1 MFLHRQFMPLDFCKL
16 SAHCNEKRR
25 GALTMIY
32 KLNHNDYNK
41 VTPLLQHP
49 NQHNKS
55 TLNAIVNGMNR
66 GNIYVDNIENPTTAL
81 IDVIGT
87 ISIFIGDA
95 TNKEFIRYLRDFI
108 ENKLRRDTYES
119 CGGTYFITVI
129 NDKNWEGVLE
139 EVISHRKYEPDFEQY
154 YRFNREKF
162 SRAKSTYRQVIDG
175 YDIKKIDRELIEKDS
190 DYILSEALGDFWY
203 SMDDFLQ
210 YGFGYC
216 VMKGDRVVSTCLSCC
231 VHEQEHEISVATY
244 EEEEMKKGFA
254 TMVCAAYLEHCIQY
268 GLIPKWSTFKTNIES
283 VRLAEKLGFEFVN
296 KLKTLEFE
304 Y

>member
-1 MFLHRQFMPLDFCKL
+1 MPQCICKL
-16 SAHCNEKRR
+16 SAHCNEKKR
-25 GALTMIY
+25 GDLSMIY
-32 KLNHNDYNK
+32 KLDYKDYYK
-41 VTPLLQHP
+41 VKPLLHNP
-49 NQHNKS
+49 NQHNK
-55 TLNAIVNGMNR
+55 LALHAIINGTNR
-66 GNIYVDNIENPTTAL
+66 GNIYVDNVENPRTAL

-95 TNKEFIRYLRDFI
+95 TNKDFIQHLRDFI
-108 ENKLRRDTYES
+108 ENELRRDTYES

-129 NDKNWEGVLE
+129 NDKSWEVGLE
-139 EVISHRKYEPDFEQY
+139 EVISHREYEPDFERY
-154 YRFNREKF
+154 YRFNRAKF
-162 SRAKSTYRQVIDG
+162 NIAKSTYKQLLDG
-175 YDIKKIDRELIEKDS
+175 YDIKKIDHELIEKDS
-190 DYILSEALGDFWY
+190 DHILSEALGDFWY

-254 TMVCAAYLEHCIQY
+254 TIACVAYLDYCIQH
-268 GLIPKWSTFKTNIES
+268 GLTPKWSTFETNIES

-304 Y
+304 F